1 MLQRGTIFGDAAT
14 MTSKCDR
21 FVEGTR
27 AWRICTGQAELP
39 ERTINAY
46 RARWGLPPLESMPE
60 IERKP
65 VIRMATSI
73 SVKPVT
79 AEQAQQACKCSGDPK
94 KEHGPGTELSRL
106 LKTAGAPD
114 CQLCRQLAKKMNQ
127 WGPDECESRMSEIID
142 DMLPRAKAWFAR
154 NRPWAHALLRLLP
167 DQVEDATIRLGLQ
180 NLVTEAILNARRKA
194 ASANHLSGGADYAI
208 SDHDSNPIYADRGSR
223 TDIRNDDGSSGSN
236 QGTTA

>member
-1 MLQRGTIFGDAAT
+1 MTTECDQFDAG
-14 MTSKCDR
+14 SRK
-21 FVEGTR
+21 
-27 AWRICTGQAELP
+27 WQICTGQADLP

-46 RARWGLPPLESMPE
+46 RERWGLRPLEEMPE

-65 VIRMATSI
+65 VVRMATSI

-79 AEQAQQACKCSGDPK
+79 AEPAQQACKCSGDPK
-94 KEHGPGTELSRL
+94 EEQGPGTELSRL

-154 NRPWAHALLRLLP
+154 QRPWAHALFKLLP
-167 DQVEDATIRLGLQ
+167 EQAEDTTIKLGLH
-180 NLVTEAILNARRKA
+180 NLVTEAILNSRSLTAPLLVEESKP
-194 ASANHLSGGADYAI
+194 SHLLS
-208 SDHDSNPIYADRGSR
+208 
-223 TDIRNDDGSSGSN
+223 
-236 QGTTA
+236 